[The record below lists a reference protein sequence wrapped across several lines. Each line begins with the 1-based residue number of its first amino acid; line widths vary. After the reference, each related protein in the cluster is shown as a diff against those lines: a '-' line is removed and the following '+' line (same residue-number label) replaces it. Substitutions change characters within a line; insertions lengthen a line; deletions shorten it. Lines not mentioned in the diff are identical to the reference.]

1 MKYLLIDARPDE
13 RALTIQALR
22 AAFPEAALTEITTQH
37 EFAEVLAAGDFDV
50 IITELQTGWTD
61 GLSLLRQ
68 VKERMPFVP
77 VIMVTACGDEETAV
91 IGMKAGLSDYLPK
104 KHLARLAAAVTESLN
119 QARQCHT
126 AATEL
131 ERLKESEQFHRLIT
145 DLTSDFN
152 YSIRRISDDSVVLE
166 WITDAFTKITGYTAE
181 EIKAQGGLKSIVHPD
196 DLPAFLQRR
205 ERLLSG
211 QPFEVEY
218 RLRTKKGEVVWVRSS
233 EYPIRDQETG
243 LVTGAYGTSRDIT
256 ERKHTEEQLRRAET
270 RFRTLVEQIPAMT
283 YLREPG
289 ENGRLLYVSPQVEQ
303 MLGFTPADWM
313 SDREKRIGQLH
324 PEDRERVFAEYRQHW
339 RVATPLTCEYRML
352 TRNGRVI
359 WLRDH
364 ATTLYDTEGQPLTM
378 LGIMFDVSDR
388 VLAEE
393 EKQKLF
399 EEISVNRDRLEMLS
413 HRLIMAQEK
422 ERRYIAR
429 ELHDQL
435 GQSLTALKLNLQTF
449 MSQPGV
455 DDTPEP
461 IEESVQ
467 LVDACLQQ
475 VRHLSLELR
484 PSLLDDLGLTS
495 ALRWYLDRQAQRA
508 GFTVH
513 FIPPAVESRLP
524 TDIETACF
532 RTAQEA
538 LTNVVRHANAGR
550 VGVELSNGGDYLQL
564 IVRDDG
570 VGFDVE
576 EALARATGGGSL
588 GLIGM
593 QERVQLSGGIL
604 EIESVPAH
612 GTEIRASFLL
622 SRRDACPLTET
633 EPT

>member
-22 AAFPEAALTEITTQH
+22 AAFPEAALTEITTQR
-37 EFAEVLAAGDFDV
+37 EFAEALAAGDFDV
-50 IITELQTGWTD
+50 IITELQTEWTD
-61 GLSLLRQ
+61 GLGLLRQ

-77 VIMVTACGDEETAV
+77 VIMVTASGDEETAV

-166 WITDAFTKITGYTAE
+166 WITDAFTKITDYTAE
-181 EIKAQGGLKSIVHPD
+181 EIKAQGGLKAIVHPD

-218 RLRTKKGEVVWVRSS
+218 RLRTKNGEVVWVMSS

-256 ERKHTEEQLRRAET
+256 ERKRTEEQLWQAET

-313 SDREKRIGQLH
+313 SDRGKRMGQLH
-324 PEDRERVFAEYRQHW
+324 PEDRERVFTEYMQHW
-339 RVATPLTCEYRML
+339 QVATPLTCEYRML
-352 TRNGRVI
+352 TQDGRVI

-364 ATTLYDTEGQPLTM
+364 ATTLYDNEGQPLTM

-388 VLAEE
+388 ILAEE

-399 EEISVNRDRLEMLS
+399 EEIRVNRDRLEMLS

-508 GFTVH
+508 GFTAH

-524 TDIETACF
+524 ADIETACF

-538 LTNVVRHANAGR
+538 LTNVVRHANASR

-622 SRRDACPLTET
+622 PRRDASPLTET